1 MMVMTIKKFTDRAI
15 ESNSGR
21 VDRVYLVNKMAA
33 NKIPAKMLKSLGL
46 NMINVSKRFH

>member
-1 MMVMTIKKFTDRAI
+1 
-15 ESNSGR
+15 
-21 VDRVYLVNKMAA
+21 MAA